1 MASPDRLDVSAA
13 ATAER
18 VRRSNARV
26 FAGYLV
32 LQAVVGILFWVAL
45 EWSPDVRELFELT
58 PTNDTVTDAFFLAD
72 LLVGVV
78 GSAAG
83 AWALWSDA
91 RWSAPV
97 VAFTAGGLVYPTLF
111 LVAWVARTDTGDA
124 CLLIMAPPSIITS
137 SIAWWATAA
146 RRAPGA
152 PPREAGP

>member
-1 MASPDRLDVSAA
+1 VASPDGLDISAV

-26 FAGYLV
+26 FAAYLL

-45 EWSPDVRELFELT
+45 EWSPDIRKLFELT
-58 PTNDTVTDAFFLAD
+58 ATNDDVTDAFFLAD
-72 LLVGVV
+72 LLVGVA

-91 RWSAPV
+91 RWGAPV

-124 CLLIMAPPSIITS
+124 CLLIMVPPSIITS

-146 RRAPGA
+146 RRPPGD
-152 PPREAGP
+152 RERETGP